1 MRGKW
6 DVACRGS
13 PHSVQFYA
21 EWDGAASRL
30 PHTGAHLHNVEA
42 SRAPRPLTCV
52 VMLSVV
58 LEGEV
63 PLRICEVEAPVHS
76 LDAYRVLQHRRRQA
90 RQHEQR
96 TQASPSA
103 IGRARR
109 RDGQPGAGVGSPT
122 TRSACSSPS
131 AHDARAPRRRVPRR
145 RRAAPESTTSPRRS
159 AGGAIAIGPA
169 AVSATNERAAPRATP
184 PHPNATSTSPS
195 RSHSVCIGAMWD
207 DTARRSHRNV
217 TETALKGHSQV
228 AQTRSHEHRCPCPE
242 AS

>member
-21 EWDGAASRL
+21 EWDDATSRL

-42 SRAPRPLTCV
+42 SRAPRPLTRV

-103 IGRARR
+103 IQRARR
-109 RDGQPGAGVGSPT
+109 RDGQPGAGVGSST
-122 TRSACSSPS
+122 TRSACPSPS

-145 RRAAPESTTSPRRS
+145 RRAAPDRRPRRRS
-159 AGGAIAIGPA
+159 HRDRPGGRLGD
-169 AVSATNERAAPRATP
+169 ERARSAASNTT
-184 PHPNATSTSPS
+184 ASECDVDLPS
-195 RSHSVCIGAMWD
+195 RSYSVRIRAMWD
-207 DTARRSHRNV
+207 DTAHRSHRNV

-228 AQTRSHEHRCPCPE
+228 AQTRCHEHRCPCPE

>member
-6 DVACRGS
+6 DVECRGS

-21 EWDGAASRL
+21 EWDDAASRL

-42 SRAPRPLTCV
+42 SRAPRPLTRV

-103 IGRARR
+103 IQRARR
-109 RDGQPGAGVGSPT
+109 RDGQPGAGVGSST
-122 TRSACSSPS
+122 TRSACPSPS

-145 RRAAPESTTSPRRS
+145 RRAAPDRRPRR
-159 AGGAIAIGPA
+159 GDRPA
-169 AVSATNERAAPRATP
+169 E
-184 PHPNATSTSPS
+184 PS
-195 RSHSVCIGAMWD
+195 RS
-207 DTARRSHRNV
+207 ARRPSRRRTSAQRREQHHRIRMRRRPPRPAPTRCASAPCGTTPLAAH
-217 TETALKGHSQV
+217 TETSQK
-228 AQTRSHEHRCPCPE
+228 RH
-242 AS
+242 